1 MRRGVPWLGF
11 WLCAVLLSACEGG
24 KVDLGAVGKYA
35 KTTEAARASFDAI
48 AADYDASCLRIRE
61 YQIDPA
67 LARIPPPT
75 PLAADAFAH
84 PPSDSDADDPDAL
97 APLPEAVPSAAASPT
112 ATPGASER
120 KRSATT
126 FFPVPRAPE
135 ECVELG
141 QPQTYPVGILS
152 ADWRKAD
159 DALLAFVA
167 GIGKIANV
175 GDPPKPTDKLT
186 SALVDAKAMTKAQ
199 ATAVNAVALAIARYF
214 VRHRQQQSIAEFVEQ
229 VNPRFAEASDALV
242 GVANAYHNVVD
253 AECEVKDSFYER
265 SLAVVRD
272 GYLVPMPARSP
283 AATNAADVLYSEQ
296 YVAYGIR
303 AEWAEA
309 RADCRRRLDAI
320 PAYVKTVEAIAAT
333 EADIDKDAR
342 SPGSVDLG
350 ADADDVMDAVD
361 NLYALTRP
369 PPAKAPAP
377 AKKG

>member
-1 MRRGVPWLGF
+1 
-11 WLCAVLLSACEGG
+11 LSA
-24 KVDLGAVGKYA
+24 VSKYA

-67 LARIPPPT
+67 FARVPPPT
-75 PLAADAFAH
+75 PAAADAFVH
-84 PPSDSDADDPDAL
+84 PPSDSDDPDAL
-97 APLPEAVPSAAASPT
+97 APLPTPEPSVAASPD
-112 ATPGASER
+112 ATPRAGGA
-120 KRSATT
+120 KRTSTT
-126 FFPVPRAPE
+126 FFPTPREPE
-135 ECVELG
+135 ECVEFG
-141 QPQTYPVGILS
+141 QPQYPVGILS

-186 SALVDAKAMTKAQ
+186 SALVDAKAMTKTQ
-199 ATAVNAVALAIARYF
+199 AGAVNAVALAIARYF
-214 VRHRQQQSIAEFVEQ
+214 ERHRQEQSIAEFVEA

-253 AECEVKDSFYER
+253 AECVVKDSFYER

-272 GYLVPMPARSP
+272 GYLVPMPVRSP
-283 AATNAADVLYSEQ
+283 GAPDGADVLYSEQ
-296 YVAYGIR
+296 YVVHGIR

-320 PAYVKTVEAIAAT
+320 PAYVKTVETIAST

-350 ADADDVMDAVD
+350 ADANDVMDAVD

-369 PPAKAPAP
+369 PPAKAPAATP
-377 AKKG
+377 KKKE